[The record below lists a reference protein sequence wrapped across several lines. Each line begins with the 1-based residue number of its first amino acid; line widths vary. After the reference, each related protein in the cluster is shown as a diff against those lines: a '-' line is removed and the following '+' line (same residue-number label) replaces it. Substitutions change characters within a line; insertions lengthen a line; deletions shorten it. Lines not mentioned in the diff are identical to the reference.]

1 MKDREKRYTNDLER
15 CRANIDKTKG
25 LIEYHRDMLKKLEKK
40 EASLISKLD
49 KVKMAALCD
58 VINKGGYDIDSLR
71 NAVATGDFE
80 SVSGKV
86 EAVQIPEK
94 SEPKAIDEVAVDTT
108 KTKTNDNDEEKKN
121 YDDEI

>member
-1 MKDREKRYTNDLER
+1 MKDKEKRYTTDLER

-40 EASLISKLD
+40 EASLVSKLD

-80 SVSGKV
+80 IVSGKV
-86 EAVQIPEK
+86 EATQIPEK
-94 SEPKAIDEVAVDTT
+94 SEPKVIDEVAVETT
-108 KTKTNDNDEEKKN
+108 KTKINDNNDEEKK
-121 YDDEI
+121 EL

>member
-25 LIEYHRDMLKKLEKK
+25 LIDYHKDMLKKLEKK
-40 EASLISKLD
+40 EASLVSKLD

-86 EAVQIPEK
+86 EAAQFPEK
-94 SEPKAIDEVAVDTT
+94 SEPTAIDDVVVDTT
-108 KTKTNDNDEEKKN
+108 KTKINDNDEEKKN
-121 YDDEI
+121 DDDEI

>member
-1 MKDREKRYTNDLER
+1 MKDKEKRYTNDLER

-25 LIEYHRDMLKKLEKK
+25 LIDYHKDMLKKLEKK
-40 EASLISKLD
+40 EASLVSKLD

-86 EAVQIPEK
+86 EAVKIPEK
-94 SEPKAIDEVAVDTT
+94 SEPELINEVVVDTS
-108 KTKTNDNDEEKKN
+108 KTKINDNEQEKKN

>member
-1 MKDREKRYTNDLER
+1 MKDKEKRYTTDLER

-40 EASLISKLD
+40 EASLVSNLD

-86 EAVQIPEK
+86 EAAQIPEK
-94 SEPKAIDEVAVDTT
+94 SEPTAIDEVVIDTT
-108 KTKTNDNDEEKKN
+108 KINNNDEEKKN
-121 YDDEI
+121 DDEIQ

>member
-25 LIEYHRDMLKKLEKK
+25 LIDYHRDMLKKLEKK
-40 EASLISKLD
+40 ETCLISKLD

-80 SVSGKV
+80 SVSSKV
-86 EAVQIPEK
+86 EAAVIPEK
-94 SEPKAIDEVAVDTT
+94 SELKAIDEAVVDTI
-108 KTKTNDNDEEKKN
+108 KTKINDNNDEEKK
-121 YDDEI
+121 EL

>member
-1 MKDREKRYTNDLER
+1 MKDKEKRYTNDLER

-40 EASLISKLD
+40 EASLVSKLD

-86 EAVQIPEK
+86 EAAQIAEK
-94 SEPKAIDEVAVDTT
+94 SELKAIDEVVVDTT
-108 KTKTNDNDEEKKN
+108 KTIINDNDEEKKN

>member
-40 EASLISKLD
+40 EASLVSKLD

-86 EAVQIPEK
+86 EDFKIPEK
-94 SEPKAIDEVAVDTT
+94 IEPQPMNEVVIDTT
-108 KTKTNDNDEEKKN
+108 KTKINDNDEEKK
-121 YDDEI
+121 EL

>member
-1 MKDREKRYTNDLER
+1 
-15 CRANIDKTKG
+15 
-25 LIEYHRDMLKKLEKK
+25 
-40 EASLISKLD
+40 
-49 KVKMAALCD
+49 MAALCD

-86 EAVQIPEK
+86 EAAQIPEK
-94 SEPKAIDEVAVDTT
+94 SEPTAIDDVVVDTT
-108 KTKTNDNDEEKKN
+108 KTKINDNDEEKKN